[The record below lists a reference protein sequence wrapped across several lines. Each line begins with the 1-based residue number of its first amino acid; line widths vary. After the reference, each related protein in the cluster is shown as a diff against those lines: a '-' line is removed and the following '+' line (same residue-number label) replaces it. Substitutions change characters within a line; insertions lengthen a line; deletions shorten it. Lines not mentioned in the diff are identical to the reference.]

1 MDWVEC
7 SNMQCEDAD
16 GPYVLHPAGR
26 QKQPARIRLPLP
38 RPSRTTKGLAKG
50 FAPSKGIAKAKVEG
64 LTKARTQV
72 MKGMR
77 VILVYVDEFN
87 LYYAAT
93 ILKVQHWHQTTRCSI
108 KWEQG
113 VTAFGGSYD
122 ATQAF
127 LHFADTSSVFQV
139 GDWVRAEMAEANN
152 SFPLA
157 QVQLVDMEQHTC
169 VIKWKHYNSEATR
182 KFTEL
187 VPSKNQ

>member
-1 MDWVEC
+1 
-7 SNMQCEDAD
+7 MQCEDAE

-26 QKQPARIRLPLP
+26 QKQKACIRVPLV
-38 RPSRTTKGLAKG
+38 RPSTKRTRKGLNERVTKGLTRE
-50 FAPSKGIAKAKVEG
+50 KV
-64 LTKARTQV
+64 QV

-77 VILVYVDEFN
+77 VILVYVNECN

-93 ILKVQHWHQTTRCSI
+93 IQKVWYWHRTTRCSI

-113 VTAFGGSYD
+113 VTISGGSYD
-122 ATQAF
+122 ASQAF
-127 LHFADTSSVFQV
+127 LHFANTSSVFQV
-139 GDWVRAEMAEANN
+139 GDWVRAEMAEVNN

-157 QVQLVDMEQHTC
+157 QVQSVDIEQHTC
-169 VIKWKHYNSEATR
+169 VIKWKHYDIEATR